1 MTDGGERAIVRENL
15 GLGVSVER
23 AHLLDDVIENIERNS
38 EHYAKRSITLRMG
51 ENDEL
56 WRRFKELDDKAGAE
70 AADDDAR

>member
-1 MTDGGERAIVRENL
+1 
-15 GLGVSVER
+15 
-23 AHLLDDVIENIERNS
+23 
-38 EHYAKRSITLRMG
+38 MG